1 MTIKKGIKYTAISL
15 FSLGFLLFA
24 TLIVHI
30 AVMVKGKKPLA
41 SEHTQLARIDFSAA
55 ADPRTI
61 TEIEQSIGT
70 LPGVQSTYYN
80 PATHTLVYAF
90 NNKLQ
95 NAAEVYQSQV
105 TSRNIDALKYTVS
118 AADAAKGCP
127 AMDNNSF
134 YGRLTKT
141 VSSIVN

>member
-15 FSLGFLLFA
+15 LSLGFLLFA

-41 SEHTQLARIDFSAA
+41 SEHTQLARIDFSRT
-55 ADPRTI
+55 ADPAAI
-61 TEIEQSIGT
+61 ADIEQSIGA

-80 PATHTLVYAF
+80 PDTRILVYAY

-95 NAAEVYQSQV
+95 DAAQVYQSQV
-105 TSRNIDALKYTVS
+105 SSRNIDALKYTVS

-127 AMDNNSF
+127 AMNNNSF
-134 YGRLTKT
+134 YGKLTKV